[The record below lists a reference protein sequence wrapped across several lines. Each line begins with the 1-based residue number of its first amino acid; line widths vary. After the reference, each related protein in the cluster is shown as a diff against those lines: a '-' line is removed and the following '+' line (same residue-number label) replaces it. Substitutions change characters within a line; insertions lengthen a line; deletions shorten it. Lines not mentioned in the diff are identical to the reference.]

1 MITIKNL
8 NTQSRRATIDMDYED
23 ALCLLN
29 SLYQVSKFSD
39 VDKDAN
45 FDDVYS
51 KIILIQS
58 LLKHGHIPEFEL
70 NQMYKLMCGPVKE
83 SKDVLE

>member
-8 NTQSRRATIDMDYED
+8 NTQSRRAAIDIDYED

-39 VDKDAN
+39 IDKDAN

-58 LLKHGHIPEFEL
+58 LLKHGHVPEFEF
-70 NQMYKLMCGPVKE
+70 NQMYKLMYGPVKE
-83 SKDVLE
+83 DT